1 MKFGSLV
8 EAMAAVSRV
17 ATEDFEPDALLRRLC
32 EVAATT
38 LDVDGVGVMAADGT
52 RARFVHADGPLV
64 QRVEM
69 LQGLLRQGPCGD
81 AITTAEPVVVADL
94 QAESRWPQFT
104 AAALTDGLRA
114 LSPYR

>member
-52 RARFVHADGPLV
+52 RAAVRTRRRTARAAG
-64 QRVEM
+64 
-69 LQGLLRQGPCGD
+69 GD
-81 AITTAEPVVVADL
+81 VAGAATAGTV
-94 QAESRWPQFT
+94 R
-104 AAALTDGLRA
+104 
-114 LSPYR
+114 